1 MEKEMEFSM
10 DFSLDPFNAHR
21 DIKVRVI
28 GLANDLWQ
36 RDFVFF
42 SWSSVQAGPSEL
54 WDFPGLRSL
63 PTGQLC

>member
-42 SWSSVQAGPSEL
+42 SWSSV
-54 WDFPGLRSL
+54 
-63 PTGQLC
+63 